1 MIFSGSSRFFKRS
14 FAVAL
19 ATRVKRSNRFI
30 CRLVEV
36 MLAVGTP
43 AAKKA
48 RRLVP
53 RKALLL
59 LLLLLGVKAV
69 VDKGTR
75 ASVSANVATGSPT
88 IVLTKSES
96 KNE

>member
-53 RKALLL
+53 RKV
-59 LLLLLGVKAV
+59 LLLGVKAV

-75 ASVSANVATGSPT
+75 ASVSASVATGSPT
-88 IVLTKSES
+88 IVLT
-96 KNE
+96 